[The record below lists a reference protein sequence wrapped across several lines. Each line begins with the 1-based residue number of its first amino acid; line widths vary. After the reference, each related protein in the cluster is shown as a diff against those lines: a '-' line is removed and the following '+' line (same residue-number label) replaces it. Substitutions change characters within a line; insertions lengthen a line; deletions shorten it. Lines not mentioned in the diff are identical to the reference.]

1 MRGKRELQEENIEE
15 ERHAPKKAKKC
26 KCNTSHI
33 RTLLSNGTKFCPDCG
48 RPLTRE
54 AKQLREQQRNDP
66 KVEPAV
72 CGAKEAE
79 DAFFDAPLEEENIV
93 DDAPSDADEPTI
105 EDEISRKRSIIDSIH
120 GKNILSV
127 EH

>member
-1 MRGKRELQEENIEE
+1 MRGKRELQEENVEE

-26 KCNTSHI
+26 KCNTPHI
-33 RTLLSNGTKFCPDCG
+33 RTLLSNGKKFCPDCG

-66 KVEPAV
+66 KVEPAG
-72 CGAKEAE
+72 GAKEAE

-93 DDAPSDADEPTI
+93 DDASSDADEPMI

-127 EH
+127 EY